1 MKKYDADKVAEY
13 SAIAKK
19 KAKNPVPLGK
29 VLIAVL
35 SVTVAVMLAAVV
47 CLTLYY
53 TGVFDE
59 VKVRKGPAENQEET
73 PVVYTNFLNYEF
85 NTSKM
90 PQGYYAD
97 FTYECEGAPYSFTAY
112 LFSTYAV
119 NTVNNFVIYAKS
131 GFYDGTTVKEGRVV
145 TDEKGT
151 TTGRFVCG
159 GYVRDKS
166 GKIQYKAPEEYAGAI
181 VGEFAA
187 NGFETNRLANTA
199 GVIGMIHSD
208 GDPNDA
214 TTDFYVLP
222 YDDESLNGYYAAFG
236 KITTT
241 SGLTAARQI
250 ARHAADGKTVTLKS
264 VYVSKKS

>member
-1 MKKYDADKVAEY
+1 MKKFDADKVAEY

-19 KAKNPVPLGK
+19 KPKKTVPIGT
-29 VLIAVL
+29 VLIGVL
-35 SVTVAVMLAAVV
+35 SVTVAAVLAAVV
-47 CLTLYY
+47 CLTLYF
-53 TGVFDE
+53 TGVFDAE
-59 VKVRKGPAENQEET
+59 KVRKEQAVKKEET
-73 PVVYTNFLNYEF
+73 PVAYTDFTNYQF
-85 NTSKM
+85 DTSKM

-97 FTYECEGAPYSFTAY
+97 FTYECEGATYAFRAY
-112 LFSTYAV
+112 LFSTYAM
-119 NTVNNFVIYAKS
+119 NTVNNFITYAKS
-131 GFYDGTTVKEGRVV
+131 GFYDGTTIKEGNV
-145 TDEKGT
+145 ESGENGA

-166 GKIQYKAPEEYAGAI
+166 GKIQYKVPEEYGGAI

-208 GDPNDA
+208 DDYDDA

-222 YDDESLNGYYAAFG
+222 YDDESLNGYYAAFA

-241 SGLTAARQI
+241 AGLTAARQI